1 MEPTSETFPQEQSGE
16 RLKISDVVR
25 NPKGVTRFQGN
36 YTFEDPKTEG
46 AITCD
51 WQVQPEAAGL
61 SIHGNLKGAMALEC
75 GRCLE
80 PYRVPVDL
88 KIDERYVFDRFVER
102 HEKEKELQS
111 DDFFEVVDEEGELD
125 LKDLVHQFLIL
136 EAENQLACG
145 RPECRFA

>member
-1 MEPTSETFPQEQSGE
+1 MESSSEPSRQVQSAD
-16 RLKISDVVR
+16 RLKVSDVVR
-25 NPKGVTRFQGN
+25 NHKTATRFRGN
-36 YTFEDPKTEG
+36 YTFEDLKTAG
-46 AITCD
+46 DMSCD
-51 WQVQPEAAGL
+51 WSIQSETAGI
-61 SIHGNLKGAMALEC
+61 SIHGKLNGIMELEC

-80 PYRVPVDL
+80 PYQVPVNME
-88 KIDERYVFDRFVER
+88 IDERYVFGSFVEL

-136 EAENQLACG
+136 ESESQPACG